1 MDMNE
6 IMQQAQ
12 MMQLELMRAQEE
24 VHNKTFTASAGG
36 GMVTVTAKGDSTIES
51 IQIDPEAVDPDD
63 VEMLQ
68 DMITA
73 AVNSALRSVA
83 EASEQQMASLTGGI
97 NLADLF

>member
-12 MMQLELMRAQEE
+12 MMQAELMRAQEE
-24 VHNKTFTASAGG
+24 MHNKTFTATAGG
-36 GMVTVTAKGDSTIES
+36 GMVSVTAKGDSTIES
-51 IQIDPEAVDPDD
+51 IRIDPEVVDPDD

-68 DMITA
+68 DMVTA

-83 EASEQQMASLTGGI
+83 EASEQQMSSLTGGI
-97 NLADLF
+97 NLGGLF

>member
-12 MMQLELMRAQEE
+12 MMQQELMRAQEE
-24 VHNKTFTASAGG
+24 VHNKTFTATAGG
-36 GMVTVTAKGDSTIES
+36 GMVSVTAKGDSTIES
-51 IQIDPEAVDPDD
+51 IRIDPEVVDPDD

-68 DMITA
+68 DMVTA

-97 NLADLF
+97 NLGGLF

>member
-6 IMQQAQ
+6 LMQQAQ
-12 MMQLELMRAQEE
+12 MMQLELARAQEE
-24 VHNKTFTASAGG
+24 ILNQTFTATAGG
-36 GMVTVTAKGDSTIES
+36 GMVTVVAKGNSTIES

-63 VEMLQ
+63 IEMLQ

-97 NLADLF
+97 NLGGLF